1 LCHHVLPGRDT
12 AEGFVGSLFV
22 VAGDPIDRHATDR
35 TEGFKGGS
43 RFKCR
48 KCVIQ
53 LLQDQN
59 IDPDDISLAGWFVAL
74 RDPLWKRASKYE
86 DFASLAAYLEND
98 ELCRILLR
106 GSPVHLR
113 PVEYLLTQVRRWLLV
128 STAWRRYPQLT
139 DALGAQAALNGGA
152 WPFDGTERA
161 LLNDEAELTIV
172 RRISRFE
179 MPH

>member
-59 IDPDDISLAGWFVAL
+59 IDPDDSVWPDGLWPCAILCGSALRSMRISLAWRHTL
-74 RDPLWKRASKYE
+74 RTMNYVGYCYGNHPFT
-86 DFASLAAYLEND
+86 FAPSSIY
-98 ELCRILLR
+98 
-106 GSPVHLR
+106 
-113 PVEYLLTQVRRWLLV
+113 
-128 STAWRRYPQLT
+128 
-139 DALGAQAALNGGA
+139 
-152 WPFDGTERA
+152 
-161 LLNDEAELTIV
+161 
-172 RRISRFE
+172 
-179 MPH
+179 